1 MKATA
6 VKTAILSEIAAKFSR
21 SGRIL
26 VVKEKNGVFYSNTVI
41 EWPIFL
47 KVIRIDQ
54 NVTYNILIENQNPS
68 PFLNSRTFTAL
79 FKSQT

>member
-1 MKATA
+1 
-6 VKTAILSEIAAKFSR
+6 VKKVILSEKAAKFSR
-21 SGRIL
+21 RGRIL
-26 VVKEKNGVFYSNTVI
+26 VVKEKDGVFYSNTVI

-54 NVTYNILIENQNPS
+54 NITYNILIENQNPP